1 MPADPRIHIPR
12 SKAPRLATYSV
23 NVPMAPLQGR
33 ASRRAGLETQLL
45 YGQNFEVY
53 SLKKGW
59 AWGQARS
66 PVPRTNKNAS
76 RQKGYVGFISAKMLT
91 DEKRAAS
98 HVVSALK
105 APIFSKADIKSPV
118 LMALPMGAIIK
129 GSGRDKIFLQGAGGF
144 IHRRHIRKLSE
155 TPLITDFAEIAEQHL
170 GLPYIWGGI
179 SSDGLDCSGLV
190 QSSLRATGKD
200 APRDTDMQQAE
211 LGKNITIRQSGLKRG
226 DLVFWKGHVGIMQN
240 GTRLIH
246 ANAFHMKVTS
256 EPLKQAASRI
266 KAQGSGAITAIKRL

>member
-12 SKAPRLATYSV
+12 SKGPRLAIYSV

-45 YGQNFEVY
+45 YGQHFDVY
-53 SLKKGW
+53 ALKKGW

-66 PVPRTNKNAS
+66 PVKAS
-76 RQKGYVGFISAKMLT
+76 RQKGYVGFVSAKCLA
-91 DEKRAAS
+91 DEKRAVS
-98 HVVSALK
+98 HVVTALK

-118 LMALPMGAIIK
+118 MMILPMGAIIK
-129 GSGRDKIFLQGAGGF
+129 GSGRDKLFLRGAGGF

-155 TPLITDFAEIAEQHL
+155 TPLITDFAEIAERHL

-190 QSSLRATGKD
+190 LSSLRATGKD
-200 APRDTDMQQAE
+200 APRDTDMQQTA
-211 LGKNITIRQSGLKRG
+211 LGKNIAIRQSGLKRG

-240 GTRLIH
+240 GSRLIH
-246 ANAFHMKVTS
+246 ANAFDMKVAS
-256 EPLKQAASRI
+256 EPLKQAAFRI
-266 KAQGSGAITAIKRL
+266 KAGGGGTITAIKRL

>member
-12 SKAPRLATYSV
+12 SKGPRLATYSV
-23 NVPMAPLQGR
+23 NVPMAPLHAR

-45 YGQNFEVY
+45 YGQNFDIY
-53 SLKKGW
+53 ALKKGW

-66 PVPRTNKNAS
+66 PVKGS
-76 RQKGYVGFISAKMLT
+76 RQKSYVGFVSAQMLT

-98 HVVSALK
+98 HVVTALK
-105 APIFSKADIKSPV
+105 APIFSEMDIKSPV
-118 LMALPMGAIIK
+118 MMILPMGAIIK

-144 IHRRHIRKLSE
+144 IHRRHIRKISEPLS
-155 TPLITDFAEIAEQHL
+155 ITDFVDIAEQHL

-190 QSSLRATGKD
+190 LSSLRAIGKD
-200 APRDTDMQQAE
+200 APRDTDMQQAA
-211 LGKNITIRQSGLKRG
+211 LGKNIAIRQSGLKRG

-240 GTRLIH
+240 GSRLLH
-246 ANAFHMKVTS
+246 ANAGHMKVTS

-266 KAQGSGAITAIKRL
+266 KAQGGGEVIAIKRL